1 MKKDELE
8 GAENDHD
15 PAANPP
21 PGKKDA
27 GLDAGK
33 PKKPAPYVFRFL
45 PADPKNALD
54 FEDMADK

>member
-1 MKKDELE
+1 MNKDELE
-8 GAENDHD
+8 RSESEHA

-21 PGKKDA
+21 PGKDA

-33 PKKPAPYVFRFL
+33 PKKPAPFVFRFL